1 MDDIDHHQRE
11 LAGDGALLGGH
22 VARFAWLFEEIAGRC
37 GYSAR
42 RASRLQVEL
51 IAEQAV
57 RRAGLKAL
65 AASAERPGF
74 ARAATRLFA
83 ELERSRVEPGRFA
96 AALKRWAPEGG
107 RAVYAGEIASL
118 YRAYRERLDAARLV
132 DPELFAWQALERLRH
147 EPHRWGRTPVFV
159 YGFDDFTELELEA
172 LEVLAQRSE
181 ADVVVSLPYERG
193 RVAFKPLASTFERL
207 RALAG
212 ERVEELPALDDHYA
226 AESRDALHALERGL
240 FVDGAAQAPSTG
252 PVRLLAAGGARA
264 EIELIAA
271 EVLALLRDGTRPGD
285 VAVVFRD
292 PRRYA
297 ALASHVFDA
306 YGIPHSV
313 SRRVPLRHTALGRG
327 LLALIRC
334 ARPGG
339 TAADLLTY
347 LRTPGR
353 LRNPALADRLEAAVR
368 QTGVR
373 SAEEAANAFEQLAG
387 WPLDEI
393 ARLREAA
400 RGGDAKA
407 GADAAR
413 GADARP
419 GADAEPGEDAARG
432 ADASPGAAPGV
443 RLDARRA
450 ALPDALLAIAEARFA
465 DPYRRAAHVL
475 RGSELDDARAFDAI
489 RSALAEVAAVSRAGV
504 KPDLFALHDLLA
516 EVEVRTGDAP
526 DAERVQIASPETI
539 RARRF
544 EAVFACGLQEGE
556 WPAPAS
562 ADPFLSDDD
571 RREIASAGGLA
582 LPLREDQLDR
592 ERYLFYA
599 TISRAQRFL
608 FLSWRVS
615 DEEGNPEARSF
626 FVEDVKDVFGDALA
640 KPRFR
645 DLAEVTWP
653 REDAPTEVEW
663 QRAVA
668 LEAPRVMP
676 RLATRIA
683 TPALANWLDDRG
695 AFSAGMLEAFT
706 ECPVRWLVE
715 RVLDPAV
722 LEPDPQHLVRG
733 SFAHRVLELTY
744 RRLREQTGSARV
756 TPATLPIAEGLLH
769 EALREEQSAFP
780 LSPSQTRVRAAVRR
794 LEFDLLRFLRH
805 EAQSES
811 ELEPTELE
819 LGFGLK
825 DSELPPLRLEPEGIE
840 IRGVIDRVDRA
851 NGHALVVDYKSGKN
865 VMGVAKWA
873 DKGKLQAPLYA
884 LVVKDLMGLVPIGAV
899 YQPLAGDDL
908 RPRGVVDSAHKDE
921 LGDRYYRTDWK
932 SPDELEAA
940 LDEARKT
947 VRNVVQR
954 MRDGEI
960 KPKPSCCS
968 GGTGCAFPSICRNEP
983 GGGA

>member
-1 MDDIDHHQRE
+1 MLGGFRARLDEEPLLVVPRMDDIDHHQRE
-11 LAGDGALLGGH
+11 LAGAGALLGGH
-22 VARFAWLFEEIAGRC
+22 VVRFSWLFEEIANRC

-51 IAEQAV
+51 IAGQAV
-57 RRAGLKAL
+57 RRAGLEAL
-65 AASAERPGF
+65 AASAARPGF
-74 ARAATRLFA
+74 ARSAVRLFA
-83 ELERSRVEPGRFA
+83 ELERSRVEPGRLG
-96 AALKRWAPEGG
+96 AALKRWAPDGP
-107 RAVYAGEIASL
+107 RAAYAGEIASL
-118 YRAYRERLDAARLV
+118 YRAYRERLDAAGLV
-132 DPELFAWQALERLRH
+132 DSELFAWRALDALRH

-172 LEVLAQRSE
+172 LEVLADRCE

-193 RVAFKPLASTFERL
+193 RVAFKPLAPMFERL
-207 RALAG
+207 RVLAG

-226 AESRDALHALERGL
+226 PRSRDALHALERGL
-240 FVDGAAQAPSTG
+240 FLDGAPQAAAAE

-297 ALASHVFDA
+297 ALAGHVFDT

-313 SRRVPLRHTALGRG
+313 DRRVPLGHTALGRG

-339 TAADLLTY
+339 TAGDLFAY

-353 LRNPALADRLEAAVR
+353 LRNPMLADRLEAAAR
-368 QTGVR
+368 QAGVR
-373 SAEEAANAFEQLAG
+373 SADEAAAMFEQIAG
-387 WPLDEI
+387 WPLDEL
-393 ARLREAA
+393 ARLR
-400 RGGDAKA
+400 
-407 GADAAR
+407 
-413 GADARP
+413 
-419 GADAEPGEDAARG
+419 AE
-432 ADASPGAAPGV
+432 
-443 RLDARRA
+443 
-450 ALPDALLAIAEARFA
+450 PDALLAIAEARFA

-475 RGSELDDARAFDAI
+475 RGSELDDARVFEAI
-489 RSALAEVAAVSRAGV
+489 RSALAEVAAVARAGV

-516 EVEVRTGDAP
+516 EVEVRSGDGQDP
-526 DAERVQIASPETI
+526 ERVQIASPETV

-544 EAVFACGLQEGE
+544 DAVFACGLQEGE

-562 ADPFLSDDD
+562 GDPFLSDDD
-571 RREIASAGGLA
+571 RREIAMAGGLA

-599 TISRAQRFL
+599 TISRAERML

-653 REDAPTEVEW
+653 REEAPTEVEW
-663 QRAVA
+663 RRAVA
-668 LEAPRVMP
+668 LEAPRAMP
-676 RLATRIA
+676 RLATRIF
-683 TPALANWLDDRG
+683 TPALSHWLGERG
-695 AFSAGMLEAFT
+695 GFSAGMLEAFT

-715 RVLDPAV
+715 RVLDPTV

-733 SFAHRVLELTY
+733 SYAHRVLELTY
-744 RRLREQTGSARV
+744 RRLREQTGSARL
-756 TPATLPIAEGLLH
+756 TPASLPIAEGLLH
-769 EALREEQSAFP
+769 EALREQQGEFQ
-780 LSPSQTRVRAAVRR
+780 LSPSQTRVRVAVRR

-805 EAQSES
+805 EALSES
-811 ELEPTELE
+811 ELEPAELE
-819 LGFGLK
+819 LSFGLE
-825 DSELPPLRLEPEGIE
+825 DSSLPPLRLEPEGIE

-884 LVVKDLMGLVPIGAV
+884 LVVKDLMGLLPIGAV

-908 RPRGVVDSAHKDE
+908 RARGVVDSAHKDE

-940 LDEARKT
+940 LDEARET
-947 VRNVVQR
+947 VRNVVGR

-960 KPKPSCCS
+960 QPKPNCCS

-983 GGGA
+983 GGAP

>member
-1 MDDIDHHQRE
+1 MV
-11 LAGDGALLGGH
+11 AL
-22 VARFAWLFEEIAGRC
+22 
-37 GYSAR
+37 
-42 RASRLQVEL
+42 SR
-51 IAEQAV
+51 
-57 RRAGLKAL
+57 
-65 AASAERPGF
+65 SAERPGF

-83 ELERSRVEPGRFA
+83 ELERSRVEPPRFA
-96 AALKRWAPEGG
+96 AALERWAPDGP
-107 RAVYAGEIASL
+107 RAAYAGEVAAL
-118 YRAYRERLDAARLV
+118 YRGYRERLDAAGLV
-132 DPELFAWQALERLRH
+132 DSELFAWRALERLRH

-172 LEVLAQRSE
+172 LEVLAERSE
-181 ADVVVSLPYERG
+181 TDVVVSLPYERG
-193 RVAFKPLASTFERL
+193 RIAFKPLAPMFERL

-226 AESRDALHALERGL
+226 PDSREALHALERGL
-240 FVDGAAQAPSTG
+240 FAGGAPRASAEQA
-252 PVRLLAAGGARA
+252 VRLLAAGGARA

-271 EVLALLRDGTRPGD
+271 EVLALLRAGTRPGD

-292 PRRYA
+292 PRRYS

-313 SRRVPLRHTALGRG
+313 NRRVPLAHTALGRG

-339 TAADLLTY
+339 TAADLLAY

-353 LRNPALADRLEAAVR
+353 LRNPMLADRLEAAVR
-368 QTGVR
+368 QAGIR
-373 SAEEAANAFEQLAG
+373 SADEATATFEQLAG

-393 ARLREAA
+393 VRLREAA
-400 RGGDAKA
+400 AEALARG
-407 GADAAR
+407 AAR
-413 GADARP
+413 GRGDAP
-419 GADAEPGEDAARG
+419 ARG
-432 ADASPGAAPGV
+432 ES
-443 RLDARRA
+443 RRA
-450 ALPDALLAIAEARFA
+450 ALSEILLGIAQARFA
-465 DPYRRAAHVL
+465 DPHRRAAHVL
-475 RGSELDDARAFDAI
+475 RGSELDDARAFEAV
-489 RSALAEVAAVSRAGV
+489 RSTLADVAAVARAGV

-526 DAERVQIASPETI
+526 DPERVQIASPETI

-556 WPAPAS
+556 WPAPAA
-562 ADPFLSDDD
+562 ADPFLTDDD
-571 RREIASAGGLA
+571 RREIASAGGLT

-599 TISRAQRFL
+599 TISRAERLL

-615 DEEGNPEARSF
+615 DEDGNPEARSF
-626 FVEDVKDVFGDALA
+626 YIEDVRDVFGDALG

-645 DLAEVTWP
+645 DLADVTWA
-653 REDAPTEVEW
+653 REDAPTEIEW

-668 LEAPRVMP
+668 LEAPRHMP
-676 RLATRIA
+676 RLAARIL
-683 TPALANWLDDRG
+683 TPALANWLGERG
-695 AFSAGMLEAFT
+695 GFSAGMLEAFT
-706 ECPVRWLVE
+706 ECPVRWLIE
-715 RVLDPAV
+715 RVLDPSV

-733 SFAHRVLELTY
+733 AYAHRVLELTY
-744 RRLREQTGSARV
+744 RRLREHTGSARV
-756 TPATLPIAEGLLH
+756 TPATLRDAEGLLH
-769 EALREEQSAFP
+769 EALREEQGGFQ
-780 LSPSQTRVRAAVRR
+780 LSPSETRVRAAVRR

-819 LGFGLK
+819 LSFGLK

-921 LGDRYYRTDWK
+921 LGDRYVRTDWK
-932 SPDELEAA
+932 SPEELEEA
-940 LDEARKT
+940 LTEARQT
-947 VRNVVQR
+947 VRSVVQR

-960 KPKPSCCS
+960 QPKPNCCS

-983 GGGA
+983 GGAP

>member
-22 VARFAWLFEEIAGRC
+22 VVRFAWLFEEIAKRC
-37 GYSAR
+37 GFSAR

-51 IAEQAV
+51 IAEQAT
-57 RRAGLKAL
+57 RRASLVAL
-65 AASAERPGF
+65 SASADRPGF
-74 ARAATRLFA
+74 AKAATRLFA
-83 ELERSRVEPGRFA
+83 DLERSRVEPGRLA
-96 AALKRWAPEGG
+96 AALRRWAPEGA
-107 RAVYAGEIASL
+107 RATYASGVAAL
-118 YRAYRERLDAARLV
+118 YRAYRERLEAAGLV
-132 DPELFAWQALERLRH
+132 DTELFAWRALERLRH
-147 EPHRWGRTPVFV
+147 EPQRWGRTPVFV

-193 RVAFKPLASTFERL
+193 RLAFRPLAPMFERL

-212 ERVEELPALDDHYA
+212 DRVEELPALDDHYA
-226 AESRDALHALERGL
+226 DDSRAALHALERGL
-240 FVDGAAQAPSTG
+240 FVDGVPQVAAAD

-271 EVLALLRDGTRPGD
+271 EVLALLRAGTLPGD

-306 YGIPHSV
+306 YGIPYSV
-313 SRRVPLRHTALGRG
+313 DRRVPLRHTALGRG

-339 TAADLLTY
+339 TAADLLAY

-353 LRNPALADRLEAAVR
+353 LRNPSLADRLESAVR
-368 QTGVR
+368 QAGVR
-373 SAEEAANAFEQLAG
+373 SVDEAAATFEQLAG

-393 ARLREAA
+393 VRLRAAAAA
-400 RGGDAKA
+400 RRPD
-407 GADAAR
+407 R
-413 GADARP
+413 GTGRP
-419 GADAEPGEDAARG
+419 D
-432 ADASPGAAPGV
+432 V
-443 RLDARRA
+443 
-450 ALPDALLAIAEARFA
+450 PDVLLGIAEARFA

-475 RGSELDDARAFDAI
+475 RGSELDDARVFDGV
-489 RSALAEVAAVSRAGV
+489 RSALAELGAVARAGV
-504 KPDLFALHDLLA
+504 RPDLFALHDLLA
-516 EVEVRTGDAP
+516 EVEVRTGDSP
-526 DAERVQIASPETI
+526 DPERVQIASPETV

-544 EAVFACGLQEGE
+544 KAVFACGLQEGE
-556 WPAPAS
+556 WPAPAN

-599 TISRAQRFL
+599 TISRAERLL

-615 DEEGNPEARSF
+615 DEDGNPEARSF
-626 FVEDVKDVFGDALA
+626 FVEDVRDVFGDALA

-645 DLAEVTWP
+645 DLAAVTWA
-653 REDAPTEVEW
+653 REEAPTEIEW

-668 LEAPRVMP
+668 FEAPRVMP
-676 RLATRIA
+676 RLATRVA
-683 TPALANWLDDRG
+683 TPALANWLSDRG

-756 TPATLPIAEGLLH
+756 TGRTLPIAEGLLH
-769 EALREEQSAFP
+769 EALREEQHEFP
-780 LSPSQTRVRAAVRR
+780 LSPSETRVRAAVRR

-805 EAQSES
+805 DAQSES
-811 ELEPTELE
+811 ELEPSELE

-825 DSELPPLRLEPEGIE
+825 DSRLPPLRLEPEGIE

-851 NGHALVVDYKSGKN
+851 NGNALVVDYKSGKN
-865 VMGVAKWA
+865 VMGVGKWA

-932 SPDELEAA
+932 SPEELEEA
-940 LDEARKT
+940 LDEARDT
-947 VRNVVQR
+947 VRGVVAR
-954 MRDGEI
+954 MREGEI
-960 KPKPSCCS
+960 QPKPNCCS
-968 GGTGCAFPSICRNEP
+968 GGTGCAFPSICRNAP
-983 GGGA
+983 GGPA

>member
-22 VARFAWLFEEIAGRC
+22 VVRFSRLFEEIANRC

-57 RRAGLKAL
+57 RRTSL
-65 AASAERPGF
+65 AALSASAQRPGF

-83 ELERSRVEPGRFA
+83 ELERSRVEPGRLA
-96 AALKRWAPEGG
+96 AALKRWAPDGP
-107 RAVYAGEIASL
+107 RAAYAGEIAALS
-118 YRAYRERLDAARLV
+118 RSYRERLEAAGLV
-132 DPELFAWQALERLRH
+132 DAELFAGQALERLRH

-172 LEVLAQRSE
+172 LEVLAQRSQT
-181 ADVVVSLPYERG
+181 DVVVSLPYERG

-207 RALAG
+207 RAVAG
-212 ERVEELPALDDHYA
+212 DRAEELPALDDHYA
-226 AESRDALHALERGL
+226 DDSRDALHALERSL
-240 FVDGAAQAPSTG
+240 FVDGAAQAAAAD

-271 EVLALLRDGTRPGD
+271 EVLTLLRSGTRPGD

-292 PRRYA
+292 PKRYA
-297 ALASHVFDA
+297 ALASHVFEA

-313 SRRVPLRHTALGRG
+313 NRRVPLRHTALGRG

-334 ARPGG
+334 ARSGG
-339 TAADLLTY
+339 TAADVLTY

-368 QTGVR
+368 QTGTR
-373 SAEEAANAFEQLAG
+373 DADSAAAMFEQTAG

-393 ARLREAA
+393 AR
-400 RGGDAKA
+400 
-407 GADAAR
+407 
-413 GADARP
+413 
-419 GADAEPGEDAARG
+419 
-432 ADASPGAAPGV
+432 V
-443 RLDARRA
+443 RA
-450 ALPDALLAIAEARFA
+450 AIAQGNELPDALLAVAEARFA

-475 RGSELDDARAFDAI
+475 RGSELDDARAFDAV
-489 RSALAEVAAVSRAGV
+489 RSALAEVGAVARAGV

-526 DAERVQIASPETI
+526 DPERVQIASPETV

-571 RREIASAGGLA
+571 RREIAMAGGLA

-599 TISRAQRFL
+599 TISRAERL
-608 FLSWRVS
+608 LGLSWRHS
-615 DEEGNPEARSF
+615 DEDGNPEARSF
-626 FVEDVKDVFGDALA
+626 FVEDVRDVFGGFLA
-640 KPRFR
+640 QPRIR
-645 DLAEVTWP
+645 DLAEVTWA
-653 REDAPTEVEW
+653 REQAPTETEW

-676 RLATRIA
+676 ELATRVL
-683 TPALANWLDDRG
+683 TPALAEWIGERG

-715 RVLDPAV
+715 RVLQPVV

-733 SFAHRVLELTY
+733 AFAHRVLEITY
-744 RRLREQTGSARV
+744 RRLREETGSGRV
-756 TPATLPIAEGLLH
+756 TP
-769 EALREEQSAFP
+769 Q
-780 LSPSQTRVRAAVRR
+780 
-794 LEFDLLRFLRH
+794 
-805 EAQSES
+805 
-811 ELEPTELE
+811 
-819 LGFGLK
+819 
-825 DSELPPLRLEPEGIE
+825 
-840 IRGVIDRVDRA
+840 DRKS
-851 NGHALVVDYKSGKN
+851 VV
-865 VMGVAKWA
+865 
-873 DKGKLQAPLYA
+873 
-884 LVVKDLMGLVPIGAV
+884 
-899 YQPLAGDDL
+899 
-908 RPRGVVDSAHKDE
+908 
-921 LGDRYYRTDWK
+921 
-932 SPDELEAA
+932 
-940 LDEARKT
+940 
-947 VRNVVQR
+947 
-954 MRDGEI
+954 
-960 KPKPSCCS
+960 
-968 GGTGCAFPSICRNEP
+968 
-983 GGGA
+983 

>member
-1 MDDIDHHQRE
+1 MVPRMDDIDHHQRE
-11 LAGDGALLGGH
+11 LAGTGALLGGH
-22 VARFAWLFEEIAGRC
+22 VVRFSWLFEEIANRC
-37 GYSAR
+37 AFSAR

-57 RRAGLKAL
+57 RRTPFAAL
-65 AASAERPGF
+65 SASAARPGF
-74 ARAATRLFA
+74 ARAATKLFA
-83 ELERSRVEPGRFA
+83 ELERSRVEPARLG
-96 AALKRWAPEGG
+96 AALKKWAPESP
-107 RAVYAGEIASL
+107 YASEIAAL
-118 YRAYRERLDAARLV
+118 YRSYRERLEAAGLV
-132 DPELFAWQALERLRH
+132 DAELFAWQALERLRH

-193 RVAFKPLASTFERL
+193 RVAFKPLAPMFERL
-207 RALAG
+207 RGLAG
-212 ERVEELPALDDHYA
+212 ERVEELAALDDHYA
-226 AESRDALHALERGL
+226 PASRDALHALERGL
-240 FVDGAAQAPSTG
+240 FVDGAVQAVSAE

-271 EVLALLRDGTRPGD
+271 EVLGLVRDGTRPGD
-285 VAVVFRD
+285 IAVVFRD

-297 ALASHVFDA
+297 DLGAHVFGS
-306 YGIPHSV
+306 YGIPVSV
-313 SRRVPLRHTALGRG
+313 DRRVPLGHTALGRG

-339 TAADLLTY
+339 TAADLFAY

-353 LRNPALADRLEAAVR
+353 LRNESLADRVEAAVR
-368 QTGVR
+368 RSGIR
-373 SAEEAANAFEQLAG
+373 SAAEAAAMFEQTAG

-393 ARLREAA
+393 ARLRDAGS
-400 RGGDAKA
+400 GGTDATP
-407 GADAAR
+407 R
-413 GADARP
+413 V
-419 GADAEPGEDAARG
+419 AET
-432 ADASPGAAPGV
+432 
-443 RLDARRA
+443 
-450 ALPDALLAIAEARFA
+450 LLAIAEARFA

-475 RGSELDDARAFDAI
+475 RGSELDDARTFEAV
-489 RSALAEVAAVSRAGV
+489 RSALGEVAAVARAGV
-504 KPDLFALHDLLA
+504 TPDLFALHDLLA
-516 EVEVRTGDAP
+516 GIEVRTGDASNP
-526 DAERVQIASPETI
+526 ERVQIASPETI

-562 ADPFLSDDD
+562 GDPFFSDDD

-599 TISRAQRFL
+599 TISRAERVL

-626 FVEDVKDVFGDALA
+626 FVEDVKDVYGDALG

-645 DLAEVTWP
+645 DLAEVTWA
-653 REDAPTEVEW
+653 REQAPTETEW

-668 LEAPRVMP
+668 LEAPRHLP
-676 RLATRIA
+676 RLATRVR
-683 TPALANWLDDRG
+683 TPALGEWLGDRG

-706 ECPVRWLVE
+706 ECPVRWLIE
-715 RVLDPAV
+715 RVLDPGV

-756 TPATLPIAEGLLH
+756 TQATLPIAEGLLH
-769 EALREEQSAFP
+769 EALRDEQSQFP
-780 LSPSQTRVRAAVRR
+780 LSPSATRVRVAVRR
-794 LEFDLLRFLRH
+794 LEFDLLRYLRH

-811 ELEPTELE
+811 ELEPSELE
-819 LGFGLK
+819 LSFGLK
-825 DSELPPLRLEPEGIE
+825 DSELPALRLEPDGIE

-851 NGHALVVDYKSGKN
+851 GGHALVVDYKSGKN

-884 LVVKDLMGLVPIGAV
+884 LVVKDLLGLVPIGAV

-908 RPRGVVDSAHKDE
+908 RARGVVDDSHRDE
-921 LGDRYYRTDWK
+921 LGDRYVRTDWK
-932 SPDELEAA
+932 SPEAFEET
-940 LDEARKT
+940 LDEARQT
-947 VRNVVQR
+947 VRDVVAR
-954 MRDGEI
+954 MREGEI
-960 KPKPSCCS
+960 KPKPNCCS

-983 GGGA
+983 GGSA